1 MKRRRRRRRR
11 RKRVRMITRTAS
23 SSSTSTMKNTIE
35 EGDLPSPQKCSF
47 ERFQIFPP
55 VPLNHSCKLFHVKFS
70 ILIEVEPSNEK
81 LKLSKL
87 NLLKTQSMVSWLITA
102 EVVIH
107 RNSFFVINP
116 SRFLSNNLNQSLEI
130 KREV

>member
-1 MKRRRRRRRR
+1 MKRRRRR

-107 RNSFFVINP
+107 RNSFFVMNP